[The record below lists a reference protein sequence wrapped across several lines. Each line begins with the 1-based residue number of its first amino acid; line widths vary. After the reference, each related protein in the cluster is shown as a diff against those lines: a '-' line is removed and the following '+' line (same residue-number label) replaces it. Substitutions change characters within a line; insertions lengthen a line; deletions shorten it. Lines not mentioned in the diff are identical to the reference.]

1 MTGVGDLFEDIAT
14 RERIRV
20 PKTSE
25 LIANE
30 LRRLIVRGDLNEGDA
45 LPPEASLMLRF
56 GVSRP
61 TLREAFRILESERLL
76 SIARGAHGGP
86 RVHQPNLATGTRYT
100 ALLLQARGVTL
111 EDVYVARLTFE
122 PPAARAFAEARP
134 SEGIAALRAC
144 LDDEVAAMDTDR
156 YAVPHHFTRFHQLVV
171 EGAGNLTISILAGM
185 LVTIIEKHLDMEM
198 AAKRGWI
205 ERERDNRRAY
215 KAHRRLTELIEAGD
229 GVAAED
235 FWRRHMEVA
244 GELLLRDLG
253 PTSVVDLLG

>member
-1 MTGVGDLFEDIAT
+1 MGDPFDDIAA
-14 RERIRV
+14 RDRIRV

-30 LRRLIVRGDLNEGDA
+30 LRRLIVRGELNEGDA

-76 SIARGAHGGP
+76 SIARGARGGP
-86 RVHQPNLATGTRYT
+86 RVHHPNLATGTRYT

-111 EDVYVARLTFE
+111 EDVYMARLTIE
-122 PPAARAFAEARP
+122 PPAARVFAEVQP
-134 SEGIAALRAC
+134 PEGVAALRAC
-144 LDDEVAAMDTDR
+144 LDAEVAAIDTDR
-156 YAVPHHFTRFHQLVV
+156 YAVPHHFARFHQLVI
-171 EGAGNLTISILAGM
+171 EGAGNLTMSVLAGM

-215 KAHRRLTELIEAGD
+215 KAHRRLTDLIEAGD
-229 GVAAED
+229 GAAAES
-235 FWRRHMEVA
+235 FWRHHMEVA

-253 PTSVVDLLG
+253 RTSVVDLLG